1 MDNCLLDDAVYHRRH
16 SQLALPF
23 VGGRNAL
30 SPHILRPVA
39 TIEQFSSQFSRMC
52 SEPFGYV
59 IDGHSIDSRSPS
71 IALHFPVCPAEGAG
85 GGYGRQQAFGP
96 VQFLLPRRKHLL
108 LQRWRSCGNRTLT
121 ASKWAR
127 PFCQRCEI
135 KLGLI
140 CYALSMPLYVHG
152 YPAELSGLDSVLP
165 RWRAGTMTSAD
176 SRCTFL
182 AHRCASSRLLRQCIG
197 SLRIRHVAFT
207 QCKPNLPCA
216 LLTEYR
222 A

>member
-1 MDNCLLDDAVYHRRH
+1 
-16 SQLALPF
+16 
-23 VGGRNAL
+23 
-30 SPHILRPVA
+30 
-39 TIEQFSSQFSRMC
+39 MC
-52 SEPFGYV
+52 SEPFGCLSDV
-59 IDGHSIDSRSPS
+59 HSIDSRNPS
-71 IALHFPVCPAEGAG
+71 IALYLPVCPAEIAG
-85 GGYGRQQAFGP
+85 VGYALQQAFVP

-127 PFCQRCEI
+127 PFCLSCEI

-140 CYALSMPLYVHG
+140 CNASSLLLRVHG
-152 YPAELSGLDSVLP
+152 YLAELSGSDSVLP
-165 RWRAGTMTSAD
+165 RRRAGTMTSAD
-176 SRCTFL
+176 SRCSFL
-182 AHRCASSRLLRQCIG
+182 AHRCARSRLLRQNNG